1 MQSSSFIS
9 DIKSK
14 IREASERIS
23 HFFWPLKKEVLLM
36 LLTGFFDGFLGGLV
50 AVRSPPLIIFFLLFN
65 YSSPVMKANG
75 TVISTVNT
83 YIRLISYIF
92 KTPPDTYGTK
102 SWFVREDLSMYLAV
116 CLAGILA
123 SKLGSH
129 ASPYLNNRWYKVAL
143 TILLI
148 INGITMIVTAS
159 IDIADDIV
167 ADASNDIMELHPT
180 VLNSS

>member
-1 MQSSSFIS
+1 M
-9 DIKSK
+9 
-14 IREASERIS
+14 
-23 HFFWPLKKEVLLM
+23 M

-50 AVRSPPLIIFFLLFN
+50 AVRGPPLIIFFLLFN

-116 CLAGILA
+116 SLAGILA
-123 SKLGSH
+123 SRLGSH
-129 ASPYLNNRWYKVAL
+129 ATPYLNNRWYKVGL
-143 TILLI
+143 TTLLLI
-148 INGITMIVTAS
+148 NGLTMIVTAS
-159 IDIADDIV
+159 IDIANDTIEDV
-167 ADASNDIMELHPT
+167 SNDNMELHPT
-180 VLNSS
+180 VLNGSLAS